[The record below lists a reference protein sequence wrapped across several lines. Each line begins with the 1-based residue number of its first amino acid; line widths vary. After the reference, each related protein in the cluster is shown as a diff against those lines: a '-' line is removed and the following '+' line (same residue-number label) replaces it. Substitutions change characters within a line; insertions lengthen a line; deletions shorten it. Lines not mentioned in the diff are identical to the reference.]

1 MTRPRT
7 VRSACLKTAL
17 LLAVVG
23 AALAVGAAAASAA
36 PKAGTS
42 SCWREVLAD
51 WFPDGRI
58 DKIYPLSCY
67 REAQKHLPPDAQ
79 QYSGARDDIQRALAA
94 AIRQQREPKD
104 SGPSSSSSG
113 GSSTTSSGV
122 GPGGG
127 GGSNDSGSGT
137 GGGGGS
143 SSSDSGSSGGGSK
156 SAITRLFDRI
166 GPANAESIPLPLLV
180 LGGIAILL
188 LLTAAAS
195 YGVRR
200 YQARRLPPQEPGPEQ
215 L

>member
-1 MTRPRT
+1 LTSTTRPRT
-7 VRSACLKTAL
+7 VRSACLRTAL

-23 AALAVGAAAASAA
+23 ALVAVGAAPASAA
-36 PKAGTS
+36 PKQGTS
-42 SCWREVLAD
+42 SCWRAVLAD

-94 AIRQQREPKD
+94 AIRQQREPTD
-104 SGPSSSSSG
+104 SGPSSSG
-113 GSSTTSSGV
+113 GSSTTSSAA
-122 GPGGG
+122 GPG
-127 GGSNDSGSGT
+127 GGSNDSGSGS
-137 GGGGGS
+137 GGS
-143 SSSDSGSSGGGSK
+143 SSGSGSGGSSSDGSK